1 MEFLDDSFYIEKVIN
16 GDTSAYTNLVNK
28 HKDMVYTI
36 ALRIARNHQ
45 DAEEIAQDVF
55 LKAFQSLESFRQK
68 SKFSTW
74 LYRIVYNTA
83 ISKIRKK
90 QPEVTALDENLVENY
105 TVDNIYTD
113 VIAWMMKN
121 KRS

>member
-90 QPEVTALDENLVENY
+90 QPEVTALDENLVLY
-105 TVDNIYTD
+105 SRQHLY
-113 VIAWMMKN
+113 
-121 KRS
+121 